1 MRALTCFSF
10 RKREQA
16 AAVLCPLIVV
26 RQRMKQNLFLLVLPR
41 SRAGRAAAASLRA
54 DGTAGT
60 ASVGW
65 QRHGAAGQA
74 V

>member
-1 MRALTCFSF
+1 M
-10 RKREQA
+10 
-16 AAVLCPLIVV
+16 LCPLIVV

-41 SRAGRAAAASLRA
+41 SQAGRAAAASLRA